1 MSTPHLE
8 QLTRSAGRSKH
19 VELEAVLDQKESEKQ
34 AILAEMMRSRQRQE
48 LLEQRLGKM
57 VEVLRKACHSMG
69 MGAISDT
76 DLRTMQ
82 SIEDTASA
90 LDANKRYKRA
100 RLTIQTL
107 DNQSLDA
114 PLDRFYYSVYVRF
127 TGAKVHLLTQPRLQ
141 RIPPQRLL
149 TDRPVAGLA
158 HARHEPR
165 LGGAGPGLLQCLQQ
179 RPNAHHQQRV
189 LLIYAMLDGTNISN
203 FRYQN
208 ISSNLILPILPGMCP
223 PR

>member
-1 MSTPHLE
+1 
-8 QLTRSAGRSKH
+8 

-34 AILAEMMRSRQRQE
+34 AILAEMMRSRQRQD

-107 DNQSLDA
+107 DNQSLEA
-114 PLDRFYYSVYVRF
+114 PLDRF
-127 TGAKVHLLTQPRLQ
+127 LLLSF
-141 RIPPQRLL
+141 LL
-149 TDRPVAGLA
+149 S
-158 HARHEPR
+158 
-165 LGGAGPGLLQCLQQ
+165 LLVQKCT
-179 RPNAHHQQRV
+179 
-189 LLIYAMLDGTNISN
+189 Y
-203 FRYQN
+203 
-208 ISSNLILPILPGMCP
+208 
-223 PR
+223 

>member
-114 PLDRFYYSVYVRF
+114 PLDRFFYSVYSVYSVYYSVYVRF
-127 TGAKVHLLTQPRLQ
+127 TGAKVHILTQPRLQ

-158 HARHEPR
+158 DARHEPR
-165 LGGAGPGLLQCLQQ
+165 LGGAGPGLLHCLQQ

-189 LLIYAMLDGTNISN
+189 LLIYAMLDGTKISN
-203 FRYQN
+203 FRH
-208 ISSNLILPILPGMCP
+208 
-223 PR
+223 

>member
-114 PLDRFYYSVYVRF
+114 PLDRFYHFVYLRF
-127 TGAKVHLLTQPRLQ
+127 TRGKVHVLTQPRLQ

-165 LGGAGPGLLQCLQQ
+165 LGGAGAGLLHCLQQ

-189 LLIYAMLDGTNISN
+189 LLIYAMLDGTKISN
-203 FRYQN
+203 FRY
-208 ISSNLILPILPGMCP
+208 
-223 PR
+223 